1 MADNYIGNVLGI
13 LRLLKNTEGLGSSHA
28 GISYIY
34 QWAGDA
40 GDNATLRVA
49 AYVLDQASGA
59 ESLIQNSSLSDEA
72 KQGLLQTTQALRGAF
87 SLGGIGQA
95 INAHLP
101 ALESSLSSF
110 AILASATGVG
120 KSAQKPKELD
130 EILSD
135 IDELK
140 NSFDTIELDPLVK
153 DVALKHL
160 AVLKT
165 LLSNIEAFGT
175 DAAIAAYYELVI
187 RLRRAEKSAS
197 SDTKTKLKTVW
208 PKIEQW
214 AGRLT
219 IIEQAMNSGA
229 SILSDF
235 SETAQNLL
243 QYFPAS

>member
-13 LRLLKNTEGLGSSHA
+13 LRLLKNTEGLSADHPP
-28 GISYIY
+28 ITFIH

-49 AYVLDQASGA
+49 AYVLDQAFGA
-59 ESLIQNSSLSDEA
+59 ESLVQNSSLNDEA
-72 KQGLLQTTQALRGAF
+72 KQGLLQTTQALRAAF
-87 SLGGIGQA
+87 SIAGMSQA
-95 INAHLP
+95 IRAHLP

-120 KSAQKPKELD
+120 KSPPRVKEVD
-130 EILSD
+130 EILGE
-135 IDELK
+135 IDQLNETLGTT
-140 NSFDTIELDPLVK
+140 DVDPLVK
-153 DVALKHL
+153 DIALKHL
-160 AVLKT
+160 TVLKA

-175 DAAIAAYYELVI
+175 DSAIAAYYELVI
-187 RLRRAEKSAS
+187 RLRRAEKGAS
-197 SDTKTKLKTVW
+197 DETKTTLKKVW

-243 QYFPAS
+243 QYIPAA

>member
-1 MADNYIGNVLGI
+1 M
-13 LRLLKNTEGLGSSHA
+13 
-28 GISYIY
+28 
-34 QWAGDA
+34 
-40 GDNATLRVA
+40 
-49 AYVLDQASGA
+49 
-59 ESLIQNSSLSDEA
+59 
-72 KQGLLQTTQALRGAF
+72 LQTTQALRAAF
-87 SLGGIGQA
+87 SLGGIHQA
-95 INAHLP
+95 IRVHLP

-120 KSAQKPKELD
+120 KSVEKVKVVI
-130 EILSD
+130 EIVDD
-135 IDELK
+135 IDQL
-140 NSFDTIELDPLVK
+140 NASLRSSGLDPLVE
-153 DVALKHL
+153 DIALKHL
-160 AVLKT
+160 AVLKM

-175 DAAIAAYYELVI
+175 DSAIAAYYELVI

-197 SDTKTKLKTVW
+197 ADTKVALKQVW

-243 QYFPAS
+243 QYVPT